1 MRLID
6 ADELMEKA
14 NEHYRLA
21 LKRTEEAPFN
31 DRYRE
36 QTIER
41 EKFLGFIGN
50 APTVPNEYMRG
61 YEAAKREYKRPQ
73 GEWIE
78 LETDPPDFFGH
89 RFFSCSKCGREI
101 DVMTPEETLS
111 DYPYCHCGAD
121 MRGGRQ

>member
-50 APTVPNEYMRG
+50 APTVEPSHNIVVLPHEVFERMADIMVDIIYKIDWNEAI
-61 YEAAKREYKRPQ
+61 EAYKLSMK
-73 GEWIE
+73 EV
-78 LETDPPDFFGH
+78 PD
-89 RFFSCSKCGREI
+89 E
-101 DVMTPEETLS
+101 V
-111 DYPYCHCGAD
+111 AD
-121 MRGGRQ
+121 DKHI